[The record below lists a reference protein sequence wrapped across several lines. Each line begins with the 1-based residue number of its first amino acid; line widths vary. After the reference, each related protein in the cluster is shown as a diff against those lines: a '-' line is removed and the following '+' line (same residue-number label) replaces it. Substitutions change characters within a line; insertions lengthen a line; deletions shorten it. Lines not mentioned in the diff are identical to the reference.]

1 MDDVH
6 YFGADGCALF
16 AVVVSGSDEHT
27 VETREAVVVLL
38 HGGGPDHQSLVPLA
52 RRIAGV
58 HPVVLPDVRGYGK
71 SICRNR
77 SSHTWN
83 QYAQDMIALL
93 DQLGVRRAILGG
105 AGLGATIC
113 LRTAVAYPERVQAL
127 LLISIEDIEDDH
139 AKQAEIEFL
148 DAFAERVLIHG
159 IEAAWEPILPSLA
172 PIIGTMVRDAIP
184 RSDPASIAAAAAI
197 GHGRSFRDVNE
208 LLVINVPTLIFP
220 GIDARHPTALA
231 EYLARAL
238 PNGHLV
244 TSGLTNS
251 VRTTE
256 DFAEALS
263 PAIQVFLRD
272 LAREG
277 GCWS

>member
-16 AVVVSGSDEHT
+16 AVVVSRSDEHT
-27 VETREAVVVLL
+27 VETRETVVVLL

-58 HPVVLPDVRGYGK
+58 HPVVLPDVRGYGR

-83 QYAQDMIALL
+83 QYAQDVIALL

-113 LRTAVAYPERVQAL
+113 LRTAVAYPDRVQAL
-127 LLISIEDIEDDH
+127 LLISIEDIEDDQ
-139 AKQAEIEFL
+139 AKQAEIEFM
-148 DAFAERVLIHG
+148 DAFEQRVRKHG
-159 IEAAWEPILPSLA
+159 IEAAWEPILPDLA
-172 PIIGTMVRDAIP
+172 PVIGSMVRDAIP
-184 RSDPASIAAAAAI
+184 RSDPESIAAAAAI
-197 GHGRSFRDVNE
+197 GRDRSFRDVNE
-208 LLVINVPTLIFP
+208 LAVINAPTLIFP
-220 GIDARHPTALA
+220 GIDARHPRCLA
-231 EYLARAL
+231 ETLARTL
-238 PNGHLV
+238 RHGRLV
-244 TSGLTNS
+244 NS
-251 VRTTE
+251 EFTHSIRTADE
-256 DFAEALS
+256 FGEAIA

-272 LAREG
+272 LSRDARH
-277 GCWS
+277 S